1 MYFNR
6 ITTTYRKKHATV
18 REVLNKTKAEAKTH
32 RKELEEKRMLRGQIK
47 TVLEEAAV
55 ALKEALRVRV
65 NMKIRYHSVLPRS
78 K

>member
-1 MYFNR
+1 MYFNS

-18 REVLNKTKAEAKTH
+18 IEVLNKTKAEAKTH
-32 RKELEEKRMLRGQIK
+32 RKELEEERMLRGQIK

-65 NMKIRYHSVLPRS
+65 NIKIHYHSVLQRS